1 MEYPSFKSELFDI
14 IDHLI
19 NVLSQA
25 KTLPGARTE
34 EFERWERNCARI
46 REEMDAEILRV
57 AVVGPIKSGK
67 STFVNALFGGDYLR
81 RGAGVVTSIVTRIR
95 QGDELRARLFFKS
108 VETINQ
114 EIAEALVLFPSS
126 DWRSETGPF
135 DIRNDQDRAEL
146 AQALNGLSSERLIR
160 QDSRTAHGVLLDA
173 YLKGY
178 ERVRE
183 VLEKGHKRL
192 EYTGEDFAGHRDFTG
207 DDSLSVYLR
216 DVELRLDSG
225 ELGEHTEI
233 ADCQGSDSPN
243 PLHLAMIQDY
253 LVRTHL
259 IVYVISGR
267 TGLRQADIRFLN
279 MIGKMGILENILFVL
294 NFDFSEQES
303 PTELKSLVRRT
314 KEELSL
320 IVADPPVFTLSALY
334 KLFEAVGEKALSAK
348 DQARFKQWRQEDGFV
363 RIATEQREKF
373 GQRLKA
379 QLNQGRQALL
389 LKNHGRHLQM
399 TAQGLVHRLALQ
411 GEMME
416 KTGTEMA
423 AILQKAAAHQSGIEG
438 SRQTLRSA
446 LEGTVNAAR
455 KEIGREVDRFFDLK
469 YGELMSRLLKFVR
482 TYQPQYD
489 NYADDA
495 GARFTD
501 QLYLLFQ
508 EFRQGL
514 DARMAEEIN
523 PGIIRFAREMEDK
536 IRAHLQTVLR
546 SYASLA
552 QEQLEQYNQTLSEL
566 GFPPLGQAAEV
577 LALPDT
583 EAVRNAA
590 GLSFPPAAAAF
601 QYGRRIQAEAMMHL
615 GARQVARFFQKLF
628 RRSPSPEKERAYA
641 LKQGMKRLR
650 QETEACLRS
659 HFLDYREN
667 LKHQYLFGLL
677 SAMAGT
683 LERQLLERLANQ
695 VADLASF
702 ARRIR
707 QAEGDQ
713 ADAAAR
719 IQALR
724 QQAREL
730 CTRLE
735 KLNQAMPGDL

>member
-1 MEYPSFKSELFDI
+1 MEYQSFKSELFDI
-14 IDHLI
+14 IDPLI

-25 KTLPGARTE
+25 KTLPQARIA

-46 REEMDAEILRV
+46 REEMEGEILRV

-67 STFVNALFGGDYLR
+67 STFVNALFGGDYLK

-108 VETINQ
+108 VETIKQ
-114 EIAEALVLFPSS
+114 EIAEALVLFPSP
-126 DWRSETGPF
+126 DWRSESGPF
-135 DIRNDQDRAEL
+135 DIRSPQDRAEL
-146 AQALNGLSSERLIR
+146 AQALKGLSSERLIR

-183 VLEKGHKRL
+183 VLENGQERL
-192 EYTGEDFAGHRDFTG
+192 EYTGEAFAGHRDFTG

-216 DVELRLDSG
+216 DVELRLDTG
-225 ELGEHTEI
+225 ELGRQTEI

-279 MIGKMGILENILFVL
+279 MIGKMGILDNILFVL

-303 PTELKSLVRRT
+303 PSELKALVRRS

-334 KLFEAVGEKALSAK
+334 KLFEAMGEEALSAK
-348 DQARFKQWRQEDGFV
+348 DRARFAQWRQEGGFV
-363 RIATEQREKF
+363 RISGEQGEKF

-379 QLNQGRQALL
+379 QLNEGRQALL
-389 LKNHGRHLQM
+389 LKNHGRHLWM
-399 TAQGLVHRLALQ
+399 TAQGLAHRLALR

-416 KTGTEMA
+416 KSGEEMA
-423 AILQKAAAHQSGIEG
+423 AILQKAAARQSGIAG
-438 SRQTLRSA
+438 SQQTLRSA
-446 LEGTVNAAR
+446 IQGTVSAA
-455 KEIGREVDRFFDLK
+455 KKAIGREVDRFFDLK
-469 YGELMSRLLKFVR
+469 YGEIMGRLLKFVR

-495 GARFTD
+495 KARFTD

-514 DARMAEEIN
+514 DTRMAEEIN
-523 PGIIRFAREMEDK
+523 PAIIRFAREMEGK
-536 IRAHLQTVLR
+536 INAHLETVR
-546 SYASLA
+546 HSYASLA
-552 QEQLEQYNQTLSEL
+552 REQLEQYNQTLSEL
-566 GFPPLGQAAEV
+566 GFPPLGQAEE
-577 LALPDT
+577 LPALPDT

-590 GLSFPPAAAAF
+590 GLRFPPASAAF

-615 GARQVARFFQKLF
+615 GARRVARFVQKLF

-677 SAMAGT
+677 SAQAEA
-683 LERQLLERLANQ
+683 LESQLLERLANQ

-702 ARRIR
+702 GERIR

-713 ADAAAR
+713 AAAAAHVR
-719 IQALR
+719 ELR
-724 QQAREL
+724 QQARDL
-730 CTRLE
+730 CDRLE
-735 KLNQAMPGDL
+735 KLNRAMTGDL